1 MGECFQYN
9 HVYFTTINEQ
19 PATMEEFVP
28 GPFAKLINNDG
39 KKATLPEDADDAS
52 KDLFAK
58 AVSCSLHICIIQP
71 TTHPTRCTRIWLLF
85 KRS

>member
-39 KKATLPEDADDAS
+39 KKATLP
-52 KDLFAK
+52 
-58 AVSCSLHICIIQP
+58 
-71 TTHPTRCTRIWLLF
+71 
-85 KRS
+85 